1 MRHADADLA
10 AMQRA
15 LELARQSL
23 LADDEDVPVGALVL
37 GPAGDV
43 LAESA
48 NRREALTD
56 PTAHAEVMVLREAA
70 LALDDTHLVGCTLV
84 VTLEPCPM
92 CAGAAQLARVD
103 RVVFGAWN
111 EEQAAAPRR
120 LFCRR
125 REGAA
130 VGWRQLPPRL
140 ITQAD
145 LATVTE
151 RVRRRGIRMGP
162 AAGSPN
168 LAPPRGRGWC
178 ARRGM
183 RGHRAR
189 ILRPP
194 TVSPRGAVYPLRRWR
209 VRAAK
214 GARLESVCGG
224 NSTVGSNPT
233 ATAKG

>member
-70 LALDDTHLVGCTLV
+70 LALDDTHLVGCTLM

-111 EEQAAAPRR
+111 EEY
-120 LFCRR
+120 
-125 REGAA
+125 G
-130 VGWRQLPPRL
+130 
-140 ITQAD
+140 
-145 LATVTE
+145 
-151 RVRRRGIRMGP
+151 
-162 AAGSPN
+162 AAGSAWDLLRDRRLSHRPEVIGGV
-168 LAPPRGRGWC
+168 LADEC
-178 ARRGM
+178 
-183 RGHRAR
+183 
-189 ILRPP
+189 
-194 TVSPRGAVYPLRRWR
+194 GAVVREFFERLR
-209 VRAAK
+209 
-214 GARLESVCGG
+214 G
-224 NSTVGSNPT
+224 
-233 ATAKG
+233 